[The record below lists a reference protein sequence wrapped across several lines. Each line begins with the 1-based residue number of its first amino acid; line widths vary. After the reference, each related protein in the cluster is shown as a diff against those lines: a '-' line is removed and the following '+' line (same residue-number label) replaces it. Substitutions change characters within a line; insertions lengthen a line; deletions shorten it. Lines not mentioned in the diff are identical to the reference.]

1 MDTEQPIGIYYLRQA
16 IDILGGLIPHTKDA
30 WPALIALLMLI
41 GVCVVIWLF
50 FHHIVRRLLLAIVR
64 RTRGQWGDAFAHSRA
79 LRRLMLLPSVFVFYG
94 GIAQIHLFDPP
105 WNVVFSRLTLAFL
118 ILLIARVFSAALHA
132 INLIYT
138 TYDVARGRPIKGFIQ
153 VGQLATYFIA
163 TIVILAILIN
173 RSPLALITG
182 LGAMTAVLML
192 IFQNTILS
200 FVAGIQLTST
210 NSIAVGDWIEMPSFN
225 ADGTVIDL
233 ALNTVSVRNWDNT
246 VSVIPAHNFLNH
258 SFKNWR
264 NVYDM
269 SARRIKR
276 QILIDIQTIRRLTP
290 EEIERLS
297 TIRYLAPYIEER
309 GAEIEEHNQRLID
322 EGVIPNQ
329 VNLRGL
335 TNFGAFR
342 AYADAYIRANPNIL
356 PSNAAT
362 LCVRAMQATE
372 YGIPLEVYAFSKR
385 PGLVEYEVIQQDIV
399 DHLITA
405 LPLFEL
411 RCYQAPSSH
420 DFHHMQLALR
430 QSRRA

>member
-1 MDTEQPIGIYYLRQA
+1 MQDDQPIGLYYVRQA
-16 IDILGGLIPHTKDA
+16 FEILGGLIPHSKEA
-30 WPALIALLMLI
+30 GPALIALILLLAI
-41 GVCVVIWLF
+41 CAVIWLF
-50 FHHIVRRLLLAIVR
+50 FHHVVRRVLLYAVSK
-64 RTRGQWGDAFAHSRA
+64 TKTKWDDAFAHSRA
-79 LRRLMLLPSVFVFYG
+79 LRRLMLLPSVLVLYG
-94 GIAQIHLFDPP
+94 GLAQIELFEPP
-105 WNVVFSRLTLAFL
+105 WDKFFARLTLAFFV
-118 ILLIARVFSAALHA
+118 LLLARVLSAGLSA
-132 INLIYT
+132 INIIYT
-138 TYDVARGRPIKGFIQ
+138 SYDVARGRPIKGFIQ
-153 VGQLATYFIA
+153 VGQLAVYFVA
-163 TIVILAILIN
+163 TIIILAILIN

-192 IFQNTILS
+192 VFQNTILS

-210 NSIAVGDWIEMPSFN
+210 NQIEVGDWIEMPSFN

-233 ALNTVSVRNWDNT
+233 ALNTVSVKNWDNT

-264 NVYDM
+264 NVYDTN
-269 SARRIKR
+269 ARRIKR
-276 QILIDIQTIRRLTP
+276 QIFIDIQSIRRLKDD
-290 EEIERLS
+290 EIERLS
-297 TIRYLAPYIEER
+297 TLRYLAPYIEER
-309 GAEIEEHNQRLID
+309 GDEIREHNQKLID
-322 EGVIPNQ
+322 EGVIPND

-362 LCVRAMQATE
+362 LCVRAMQATQ
-372 YGIPLEVYAFSKR
+372 YGIPLEIYAFSKR
-385 PGLVEYEVIQQDIV
+385 PNMVEYEVIQQDIV

-420 DFHHMQLALR
+420 DLHHMRISMENAKR
-430 QSRRA
+430 S

>member
-1 MDTEQPIGIYYLRQA
+1 MDNEEPIGIYYIHQA
-16 IDILGGLIPHTKDA
+16 LEILSGLVPHSKDTL
-30 WPALIALLMLI
+30 PALIALGMLV
-41 GVCVVIWLF
+41 GVCLLIWLF
-50 FHHIVRRLLLAIVR
+50 FHHVVRRLVLAIMR
-64 RTRGQWGDAFAHSRA
+64 RTGTKWDDAFAHSRT
-79 LRRLMLLPSVFVFYG
+79 LRRLMLIPSVLVFYG
-94 GIAQIHLFDPP
+94 GIAQIHLFEPP
-105 WNVVFSRLTLAFL
+105 WNAFFSRLTLAFL
-118 ILLIARVFSAALHA
+118 IFLIARVFSAALHA
-132 INLIYT
+132 INLIYA
-138 TYDVARGRPIKGFIQ
+138 TYDIARGRPIKGFIQ
-153 VGQLATYFIA
+153 VGQLVTYFIA
-163 TIVILAILIN
+163 SIVILAILIN
-173 RSPLALITG
+173 RSPLALVTG

-200 FVAGIQLTST
+200 FVAGIQLTSS

-264 NVYDM
+264 NVYEM

-276 QILIDIQTIRRLTP
+276 QIIIDIQTIRRLTP
-290 EEIERLS
+290 KEVERLS

-309 GAEIEEHNQRLID
+309 GEEIAEHNQKLMD
-322 EGVIPNQ
+322 EGVIPND

-356 PSNAAT
+356 PSKAAT

-385 PGLVEYEVIQQDIV
+385 PGMVEYEVIQQDIV

-405 LPLFEL
+405 LPLFDL

-420 DFHHMQLALR
+420 DFHHMGITTKQAK
-430 QSRRA
+430 SG

>member
-1 MDTEQPIGIYYLRQA
+1 MLSDLLPRTRDTL
-16 IDILGGLIPHTKDA
+16 
-30 WPALIALLMLI
+30 PALLALLILI
-41 GVCVVIWLF
+41 VLCVLIWAF
-50 FHHIVRRLLLAIVR
+50 FHYVVRRLLLSLVH
-64 RTRGQWGDAFAHSRA
+64 RTRTQWDDAFADSRA
-79 LRRLMLLPSVFVFYG
+79 LRRLMLIPSVIVFLSG
-94 GIAQIHLFDPP
+94 LAQIQFFEPP
-105 WNVVFSRLTLAFL
+105 WNRILSKLTIAFL
-118 ILLIARVFSAALHA
+118 VLLIARVISAGLHA
-132 INLIYT
+132 VNIIYS
-138 TYDVARGRPIKGFIQ
+138 TYEVARGRPIKGFIQ
-153 VGQLATYFIA
+153 IGQLLTYLIA
-163 TIVILAILIN
+163 IIIGLAVLID
-173 RSPLALITG
+173 RSPAALITG

-210 NSIAVGDWIEMPSFN
+210 HSIAVGDWIEMPSFN

-276 QILIDIQTIRRLTP
+276 QLLIDIQTIRRLTP

-309 GAEIEEHNQRLID
+309 GKEIEEHNQRLID
-322 EGVIPNQ
+322 EGVIPNEI
-329 VNLRGL
+329 NLRGL
-335 TNFGAFR
+335 TNFGVFR
-342 AYADAYIRANPNIL
+342 AYADAYIRANPNVI
-356 PSNAAT
+356 PSDSAI

-385 PGLVEYEVIQQDIV
+385 PNLVEYEVIQQDIV

-420 DFHHMQLALR
+420 DFHHMALAT
-430 QSRRA
+430 RAMKGP